1 MKTSCIQ
8 GQLLPSARAEA
19 ERRVEA
25 ATEVTDHL
33 SCPRSCLFL
42 GPGPAPALPG
52 SLCSKG
58 KQSTDMKGS

>member
-25 ATEVTDHL
+25 ATEVTGNSGLDQRI
-33 SCPRSCLFL
+33 SRGL
-42 GPGPAPALPG
+42 GGG
-52 SLCSKG
+52 GGGGVFGGGEKG
-58 KQSTDMKGS
+58 NRDFGGG

>member
-25 ATEVTDHL
+25 ATEITSAVPDPVSSWAL
-33 SCPRSCLFL
+33 
-42 GPGPAPALPG
+42 ALPLLFQEV
-52 SLCSKG
+52 SAPRESRV
-58 KQSTDMKGS
+58 QI